1 MNSMILVAVS
11 AVLAAAPAG
20 AATLSELAE
29 KAAGRS
35 AGVESMSARA
45 RQAEAG
51 AQEARL
57 RRLPSLT
64 GRVMATRG
72 DDPVYAFGSLLQQ
85 KAFTMQDFA
94 VDRLNRPGYRTN
106 VKSSLEAGVPLFTAF
121 ELETH
126 DRLGRLAADQAR
138 RGESGEAQ
146 RARLETAQ
154 SYLAALSKKEALA
167 ALGERIRLAEDDVAS
182 ARRLKERGLVLGADF
197 LAAEAVLEG
206 LRAWRARLEGEL
218 EAERARL
225 SVLTG
230 DAAAEPQGKLGIPAY
245 EVETERLAAQ
255 AVERRADAAAARLET
270 QAAEAQSKQA
280 RWSLAPRVEAFAAL
294 ETNTKDFGAMPSS
307 RLFGARASLPFG
319 DAGYGARRRR
329 ARSAVEAGRAE
340 ERRVAESAQVQV
352 RQAAAGYRS
361 ASASLAPL
369 AAMKERAAASAEA
382 FRPLYR
388 EGRQS
393 VLEALRAHE
402 AAARASVM
410 YLEAAA
416 AAHAAYAGV
425 RMAAGTLEPDAV
437 GEISRSLEETR

>member
-1 MNSMILVAVS
+1 MNITGIVSIL
-11 AVLAAAPAG
+11 AVLAASPAA
-20 AATLSELAE
+20 AATLSELAD
-29 KAAGRS
+29 KAAARS
-35 AGVESMSARA
+35 AGVEAMSARA

-57 RRLPSLT
+57 MRLPSVT

-85 KAFTMQDFA
+85 RAFTMNDFA

-126 DRLGRLAADQAR
+126 DRLGRLAAEQAR
-138 RGESGEAQ
+138 KGESGEAQ
-146 RARLETAQ
+146 RARHETAQ
-154 SYLAALSKKEALA
+154 AFLSALSKKEALA
-167 ALGERIRLAEDDVAS
+167 VLEERIRLAGEDVAS

-197 LAAEAVLEG
+197 MAAEAVLEG

-218 EAERARL
+218 ESERARL
-225 SVLTG
+225 AVLTG
-230 DAAAEPQGKLGIPAY
+230 DPAADPQGTLREPSY
-245 EVETERLAAQ
+245 SVDVERLAEMA
-255 AVERRADAAAARLET
+255 AERRPDAAAARLET
-270 QAAEAQSKQA
+270 EAAEAEAKRA

-329 ARSAVEAGRAE
+329 AKSAVEAGRAE
-340 ERRVAESAQVQV
+340 ERRTAEAAQVQV
-352 RQAAAGYRS
+352 RQAAAGYKA

-425 RMAAGTLEPDAV
+425 RIAAGTLEADAV
-437 GEISRSLEETR
+437 REISLGLEAAK